1 MPKQHANIPIFIPHM
16 GCPNDCVF
24 CNQRTISGHSGFDAS
39 GVKNEIETARST
51 LGDRTAEIAFFGG
64 SFTGIDRDLMVYLL
78 DVAEEFVRAGRVSG
92 IRMSTRPDY
101 INNEIIEILKKYTVA
116 AVELGIQSTD
126 ENVLSA
132 SKRGHTRE
140 QSERAVRQLRE
151 SGFSVVGQM
160 MLGLPRSTRE
170 TEIQTARDICAWGAS
185 AARVYPTVVFKK
197 TALCRMAEAGD
208 YTPLDDADTVS
219 RTADVL
225 DVFDRHGVNVIRVG
239 LQSSE
244 NLASDDEVY
253 GGANHPAIGE
263 LSMNELYFRRIC
275 EAIGDR
281 DLRGKDLTVYVS
293 RGSVSKAVGQK
304 RRNIERLRE
313 KYGVNVVKILEKSE
327 IIGYNIILDTF
338 MR

>member
-1 MPKQHANIPIFIPHM
+1 MPKQHANIPIFIPHL

-24 CNQRTISGHSGFDAS
+24 CNQRTISGHSGFDPS
-39 GVKNEIETARST
+39 NVKKEIDTALAT
-51 LGDRTAEIAFFGG
+51 LGGRTAEIAFFGG
-64 SFTGIDRDLMVYLL
+64 SFTGIDRGLMISLL
-78 DVAEEFVRAGRVSG
+78 DTAEEYVRSGRVSG

-101 INNEIIEILKKYTVA
+101 INEEIIEILKKYTVA

-126 ENVLSA
+126 EKVLLA
-132 SKRGHTRE
+132 SRRGHTRK
-140 QSERAVRQLRE
+140 QSEEAVRSLVS

-160 MLGLPRSTRE
+160 MLGLPCSTGA
-170 TEIQTARDICAWGAS
+170 TEVQTAEDICAWGAT

-197 TALCRMAEAGD
+197 TALCRMAENGE
-208 YTPLDDADTVS
+208 YTPLTDDDTVK

-244 NLASDDEVY
+244 NLSSDEEVY

-275 EAIGDR
+275 EAVGEREIK
-281 DLRGKDLTVYVS
+281 GKNLTVYVA
-293 RGSVSKAVGQK
+293 RGAVSKAVGQK
-304 RRNIERLRE
+304 RRNIERIKQ
-313 KYGVNVVKILEKSE
+313 KYGVNIVKILEKNDVL
-327 IIGYNIILDTF
+327 GYNVEYEQ
-338 MR
+338 